1 MTTLVSLVTKDSA
14 VLGCD
19 SLGTVTRALVDPKEL
34 EDFFDPSTGNLKDG
48 SRRSTVSKNS

>member
-19 SLGTVTRALVDPKEL
+19 SLATVLSPMVDQ
-34 EDFFDPSTGNLKDG
+34 
-48 SRRSTVSKNS
+48 